1 MGERQLEGRT
11 QRRRKS
17 GQVRVVRRQCKSS
30 CLLSWKEERAV
41 PRAAD
46 RAAGLS
52 GISAGAEGLNIADT
66 LRDVSNCPLTC
77 RVLTQTGRS
86 LRLIITVIS
95 LSHGDGSSVPHRC
108 WI

>member
-1 MGERQLEGRT
+1 MGERQLEGRR

-30 CLLSWKEERAV
+30 CLLSWKEERAL

-66 LRDVSNCPLTC
+66 YVMC
-77 RVLTQTGRS
+77 QTVHS
-86 LRLIITVIS
+86 LVGCSPRP
-95 LSHGDGSSVPHRC
+95 DAA
-108 WI
+108 